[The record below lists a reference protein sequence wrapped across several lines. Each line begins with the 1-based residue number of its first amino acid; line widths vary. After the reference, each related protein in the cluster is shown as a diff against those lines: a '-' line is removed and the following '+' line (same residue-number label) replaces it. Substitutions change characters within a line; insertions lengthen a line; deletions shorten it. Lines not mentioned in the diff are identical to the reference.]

1 MESMEKGLKLFVLK
15 LTFNVCLKVGNI
27 HLKITKMVIQT
38 AVLLKSISYQK
49 KFESSSNYVLL

>member
-1 MESMEKGLKLFVLK
+1 MEKGLKLLVLK

-27 HLKITKMVIQT
+27 HLKITKMVIQA

-49 KFESSSNYVLL
+49 TEEI